1 MTGQIFISL
10 LNPGIGLILAAAFLL
25 LWLNLRE
32 QAYIAVMAAS
42 YAALSAGFLILD
54 IGPALPMELQL
65 VPTNLLF
72 LVAACLLAAAVLGR
86 YRLQV
91 PWFALG
97 AITVAGMGALL
108 WFLLVEPDISY
119 RIYLMSLALA
129 GISFTVLAKLWR
141 VEMRHFIDRLLF
153 WVTLVTCVGS
163 LLRPAAIFL
172 MIGHFDTYDA
182 VQQTLYW
189 STVQFTQALVSVV
202 VALNLLVA
210 VATDLVAELKQQA
223 QTDKLSGLL
232 NRRGFEEM
240 ASKALVDCASRG
252 RPVALLIADLDHFK
266 SINDTYGHTVGD
278 SVIGLFGR
286 MLSTAA
292 APDMVTGRIGGEEFA
307 ILIPGAELIVARLFG
322 ERIRAELVVHCA
334 GRLPA
339 DLKPTVSVGLHASA
353 SRADLYELMS
363 GADFALYEAKHGGR
377 DRVSVFE
384 PRQADAARRL
394 ARR

>member
-1 MTGQIFISL
+1 LTGQIFISL
-10 LNPGIGLILAAAFLL
+10 LNPGIGLILAVAFLL

-32 QAYIAVMAAS
+32 QTYIAVMAAS

-86 YRLQV
+86 YRLSA
-91 PWFALG
+91 PWGVLG
-97 AITVAGMGALL
+97 AITVAGMGGLL

-172 MIGHFDTYDA
+172 LIGHFDTYDA

-210 VATDLVAELKQQA
+210 VATDLVTELKQQA

-232 NRRGFEEM
+232 NRRGFEE
-240 ASKALVDCASRG
+240 KATAALADCAARG

-266 SINDTYGHTVGD
+266 TINDTYGHAMGD
-278 SVIGLFGR
+278 TVIGMFGK
-286 MLSTAA
+286 MLSGAA
-292 APDMVTGRIGGEEFA
+292 EADMVTGRIGGEEFA
-307 ILIPGAELIVARLFG
+307 VLIPGAEIGVARLFG
-322 ERIRAELVVHCA
+322 ERIRAEITVHCA

-339 DLKPTVSVGLHASA
+339 GLHPTVSVGLHAA
-353 SRADLYELMS
+353 AAPVDFYELMSRADL
-363 GADFALYEAKHGGR
+363 ALYEAKRAGR
-377 DRVSVFE
+377 DRVSVFAAG
-384 PRQADAARRL
+384 QTDAVRRMARR
-394 ARR
+394 